1 MVSPMLRTKLLQV
14 LWTALLVIAPHL
26 IAAPYVQ
33 ARITPAQDPLALY
46 GKEITFNVIREGER
60 VGRHTVAFTR
70 ASPGDLNVTARLE
83 LEITFLTIPFYEFL
97 YRSSAVWRDGRLTT
111 LFAQIDDNGKK
122 STIRAIANDRGV
134 RITGPKGLLQSN
146 AFLYPTN
153 HWNAG
158 VLSQS
163 QVLNTLNGDISQVQI
178 AATGRERI
186 LAQGTWVQATRYQ
199 YSGDID
205 TTVWYDDAGRW
216 VKMRFTAKGGS
227 VIEYQCARCGL
238 DTANKAATD

>member
-1 MVSPMLRTKLLQV
+1 MLRTKLKQV
-14 LWTALLVIAPHL
+14 LWTALLLCAPQL
-26 IAAPYVQ
+26 FAAPYAQ
-33 ARITPAQDPLALY
+33 ARIIPAQDPLALY
-46 GKEITFNVIREGER
+46 GKEIAFDVFREGER

-70 ASPGDLNVTARLE
+70 TSPRDLSVIARLE
-83 LEITFLTIPFYEFL
+83 LEITFLTIPFYKFL
-97 YRSSAVWRDGRLTT
+97 YRSSSVWRDERLQT
-111 LFAQIDDNGKK
+111 LDAQIDDDGEIA
-122 STIRAIANDRGV
+122 TVRAF
-134 RITGPKGLLQSN
+134 TKGLGLTVSGPNGQIEWRDV
-146 AFLYPTN
+146 LYPTN

-163 QVLNTLNGDISQVQI
+163 RVLNTLNGDISQVQI

-186 LAQGTWVQATRYQ
+186 RAQGTWVQATRYQ

-227 VIEYQCARCGL
+227 VIEYRCTRCGL
-238 DTANKAATD
+238 DTANNAATD